1 MDWIDF
7 AGRSAAS
14 ETRIRHILL
23 SCQKA
28 FFVLFVPFV
37 VRRIGLPRKR
47 KNASHNISTLN
58 ESPLHKALK
67 KRISQAYDRFEVL
80 ADGYLIDIVRGDL
93 FIEIQTAN
101 FSAMKKKLAAL
112 LDEHKVRLVY
122 PIAAEKW
129 IVRLD
134 DEGEILGRRK
144 SPKRGT
150 VAHLFDELIYIPHL
164 MRHANFSLQV
174 LMIQSEELRRKET
187 DGRRRWR
194 RRGWATIEQRLLEI
208 VERHVFET
216 PADLMTLIPG
226 RLPKSFTTAD
236 IAAAAGCPVELAR
249 KMAYA
254 LRAMDAI
261 KQTGKKGN
269 TILYKKARRR

>member
-1 MDWIDF
+1 M
-7 AGRSAAS
+7 
-14 ETRIRHILL
+14 
-23 SCQKA
+23 
-28 FFVLFVPFV
+28 
-37 VRRIGLPRKR
+37 PRKR

-58 ESPLHKALK
+58 ESALHKALK
-67 KRISQAYDRFEVL
+67 KRYSQAYDRFEVL
-80 ADGYLIDIVRGDL
+80 TGGYLIDIVRGDL

-112 LDEHKVRLVY
+112 LDGHKVRLVY
-122 PIAAEKW
+122 PIAAKKW

-134 DEGEILGRRK
+134 NDGEVIGRRK

-150 VAHLFDELIYIPHL
+150 VADLFDELIYIPHL
-164 MRHANFSLQV
+164 MGHANFSLEV
-174 LMIQSEELRRKET
+174 LMIRSEELRRKET

-194 RRGWATIEQRLLEI
+194 RGGWATVEQRLLEI

-216 PADLMTLIPG
+216 PADLMKLIPG

-236 IAAAAGCPVELAR
+236 IAAAAGCRVELAR

-261 KQTGKKGN
+261 KMVGKKGN
-269 TILYKKARRR
+269 AILYRKMRKR